1 MRAAVVTLGD
11 LGRSAR
17 MQYHARALAA
27 NGVDVDLV
35 GYEGTALPRAIADER
50 RIRVHRIVPSTLRL
64 HKGVSGF
71 AYVLAAIPDACRL
84 SFRLWQTLRAL
95 TRPDLVLIQN
105 PPQFP
110 TLAVTWFSL
119 RRRGVRFVIDW
130 HNLGYTVLRLRLGG
144 WHPAV
149 RLGRWLE
156 RRDARRVDG
165 NLCVSRALAA
175 FLESR
180 FGVHNACV
188 LYDRPASVFVPLP
201 RAEREQFRQALFAR
215 LGIRGTV
222 VGFIVCPTSWTED
235 EDFDVAIEAVLRLE
249 ERIRGWEASEAS
261 RRFPG
266 SGHSRDRRRHEARR
280 VRAAVCRAAGAADPA
295 ALAVARARGLSPR
308 GRQRG
313 FGLCLHRSS
322 SGLDIPMKVA
332 DLFGAG
338 VPVLALDYGACLAER
353 VRHGDNGLLF
363 STSRQLADVLF
374 DLFETFPADQ
384 TSLERLRTGARK
396 SARPTWEEGWA
407 REARPVLLPWSRR
420 FAPERSCSAVRGEAS
435 LALSTRECEQHVAG
449 RVSGK
454 QVSGVHIH
462 RPIDDD
468 GARPVERSALGLD
481 AVDRVVLPQRVGVP
495 DDPAVLGVVRPQVAV
510 ESAGKD
516 DPRDDRGGCRLGWAA
531 SGRVSTARMR
541 RVPRDLPGFQIQGIQ
556 PSARLGIQHQRYAE
570 QRRPPAFTARRRSRD
585 LHIRNRRIDVVAV
598 GGDAPLNAAHAPALA
613 DLALPEDLALPVGVD
628 RVHDARFLAG
638 NQGAAAVAQR
648 DEHRLTIRSR
658 GPVRSRWDS
667 SPSPD
672 PGNRSRR

>member
-64 HKGVSGF
+64 HRGVSGI

-84 SFRLWQTLRAL
+84 SFRLWRTLRAL
-95 TRPDLVLIQN
+95 KRPDLVLVQN

-110 TLAVTWFSL
+110 TLVVTWFSL

-149 RLGRWLE
+149 RFGRWLE

-180 FGVHNACV
+180 FGVRNACV

-249 ERIRGWEASEAS
+249 ERIRGWEASEPS
-261 RRFPG
+261 RRFPDLVILVTG
-266 SGHSRDRRRHEARR
+266 DGTRRAEFERRFAGLPARR
-280 VRAAVCRAAGAADPA
+280 IQ
-295 ALAVARARGLSPR
+295 LRARWLEPEDYPR
-308 GRQRG
+308 VVGSADL
-313 FGLCLHRSS
+313 GLCLHRSS

-384 TSLERLRTGARK
+384 TSLERLRAGARK
-396 SARPTWEEGWA
+396 SARPTWEEGWT
-407 REARPVLLPWSRR
+407 REARPVLLP
-420 FAPERSCSAVRGEAS
+420 
-435 LALSTRECEQHVAG
+435 
-449 RVSGK
+449 
-454 QVSGVHIH
+454 
-462 RPIDDD
+462 
-468 GARPVERSALGLD
+468 
-481 AVDRVVLPQRVGVP
+481 
-495 DDPAVLGVVRPQVAV
+495 
-510 ESAGKD
+510 
-516 DPRDDRGGCRLGWAA
+516 
-531 SGRVSTARMR
+531 
-541 RVPRDLPGFQIQGIQ
+541 
-556 PSARLGIQHQRYAE
+556 
-570 QRRPPAFTARRRSRD
+570 
-585 LHIRNRRIDVVAV
+585 
-598 GGDAPLNAAHAPALA
+598 
-613 DLALPEDLALPVGVD
+613 
-628 RVHDARFLAG
+628 
-638 NQGAAAVAQR
+638 
-648 DEHRLTIRSR
+648 
-658 GPVRSRWDS
+658 
-667 SPSPD
+667 
-672 PGNRSRR
+672 